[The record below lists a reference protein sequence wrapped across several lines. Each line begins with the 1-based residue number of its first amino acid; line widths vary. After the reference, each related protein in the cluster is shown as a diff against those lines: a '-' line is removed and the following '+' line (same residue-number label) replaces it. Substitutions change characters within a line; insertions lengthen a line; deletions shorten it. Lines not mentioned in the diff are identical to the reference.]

1 MKEEREFEQYGKRLP
16 YQVPDG
22 FFEDISGKTLQ
33 LAKRR
38 GKKTKI
44 LRLSWLAVGVAA
56 SVTLLILFPTYQ
68 DEPVKNSVAAQ
79 LAQETPAKIPPKQM
93 EIVEPAIKSTKTNP
107 ARGESAKASNSRSG
121 AIHTNEPITSVLSEL
136 SDEEL
141 RQIASI
147 YNNDTFLRESME

>member
-16 YQVPDG
+16 YRVPEG

-33 LAKRR
+33 LAKSR
-38 GKKTKI
+38 GKKAKI
-44 LRLSWLAVGVAA
+44 LRLTWFAVGVAA
-56 SVTLLILFPTYQ
+56 SVTLLIIFTTYQ
-68 DEPVKNSVAAQ
+68 DEPAKNSVSAQ
-79 LAQETPAKIPPKQM
+79 LAQELPPKISPKQL

-107 ARGESAKASNSRSG
+107 LSGESVKSTKSAAG
-121 AIHTNEPITSVLSEL
+121 AINTNEPITTVLTEL